1 MEGGTFFFK
10 ARPKLYPVVSEF
22 SFGLRGG
29 GEEEFTGSKFKV
41 ATPWTTKVNCFPTTN
56 QGSVVR
62 STSCVWNVLYSYI
75 CVCEAIYL
83 CPLCDLAT
91 SRAAANMAKDQPLD
105 KLRHHVSFVL
115 HVSDLLLQLIDL
127 YTRRTFVEFIRC
139 YSPTSPTTPTLK
151 VLTNELKSV
160 SDWYTLGV
168 NLNFKTY

>member
-1 MEGGTFFFK
+1 M
-10 ARPKLYPVVSEF
+10 
-22 SFGLRGG
+22 
-29 GEEEFTGSKFKV
+29 
-41 ATPWTTKVNCFPTTN
+41 
-56 QGSVVR
+56 
-62 STSCVWNVLYSYI
+62 LYSYI

-127 YTRRTFVEFIRC
+127 YTRRMFVEFIRC
-139 YSPTSPTTPTLK
+139 YSLTGLTTPTLK
-151 VLTNELKSV
+151 ALTNELKSV

-168 NLNFKTY
+168 NLNFKTYQLRTIESNHPVDSNRRKIEMLSCCLDHTSNPNWF